1 MADGVHACPSTLYH
15 IMLKHAATRSAFL
28 NDAPNALIKMSENCS
43 LKNVYYTQCL
53 QSDIDL

>member
-1 MADGVHACPSTLYH
+1 MAYMHAPLLYH